1 MIDRPNILLA
11 LLIPGF
17 RMGRTG
23 FVVGL
28 TLATLLVL
36 ISLIG
41 EEFYWNVDWLFAG
54 ALLGVWVAFMA
65 IVNRFIDLGTPWLWL
80 LLAPIP
86 VINLLLVGRFLFGPG
101 TVSDDDDDDDKT
113 PPLSPW
119 AQATAMAELTSLG
132 DDNVG
137 NSEEPQAEPAWRPIR
152 TADPVLSQNVEA
164 VERTRPMDTDDAVQ
178 RL

>member
-36 ISLIG
+36 ISVIG

-54 ALLGVWVAFMA
+54 ALLGVWVAFMS

-86 VINLLLVGRFLFGPG
+86 VINLLLVGRFLFGLVRSRMMMMIRHRRFPRGRRPPRWQRSCHLMMATGIMPNHRRNQPG
-101 TVSDDDDDDDKT
+101 A
-113 PPLSPW
+113 PCER
-119 AQATAMAELTSLG
+119 Q
-132 DDNVG
+132 
-137 NSEEPQAEPAWRPIR
+137 IC
-152 TADPVLSQNVEA
+152 A
-164 VERTRPMDTDDAVQ
+164 VREC
-178 RL
+178 

>member
-17 RMGRTG
+17 RMGRTW

-54 ALLGVWVAFMA
+54 ALLGAWVAFMA

-101 TVSDDDDDDDKT
+101 AVSGDDDDKT

-119 AQATAMAELTSLG
+119 AQATAMAGVMSPDDG
-132 DDNVG
+132 DGDN
-137 NSEEPQAEPAWRPIR
+137 AEPEAEAAWRPMR
-152 TADPVLSQNVEA
+152 AAESVLSQNVEA

>member
-54 ALLGVWVAFMA
+54 ALLGVWVAFMS

-101 TVSDDDDDDDKT
+101 AVSDDDDDKT
-113 PPLSPW
+113 PPLSPC
-119 AQATAMAELTSLG
+119 AQATAMAEGMSLVDG
-132 DDNVG
+132 DGDNA
-137 NSEEPQAEPAWRPIR
+137 EPQAEPAWRPMR
-152 TADPVLSQNVEA
+152 AAEPVLTQNVEA

>member
-17 RMGRTG
+17 RLGRTG

-41 EEFYWNVDWLFAG
+41 EEFYWNDDWLFAG
-54 ALLGVWVAFMA
+54 VVLGFWVGTMS

-80 LLAPIP
+80 LLAPVP
-86 VINLLLVGRFLFGPG
+86 VINLLLVGRFVFGTG
-101 TVSDDDDDDDKT
+101 AVAEEDDT
-113 PPLSPW
+113 QPLSAW
-119 AQATAMAELTSLG
+119 AQTAPMAEVTSLG
-132 DDNVG
+132 DDNAG
-137 NSEEPQAEPAWRPIR
+137 NSAEPQAEPAWRPIR
-152 TADPVLSQNVEA
+152 ARDSVLSQNVEA
-164 VERTRPMDTDDAVQ
+164 VERTRPMDTNDAVQ

>member
-54 ALLGVWVAFMA
+54 ALLGVWVAFMS

-101 TVSDDDDDDDKT
+101 TVSDDDDDDKT
-113 PPLSPW
+113 PPPSPW
-119 AQATAMAELTSLG
+119 AQATAMPGVMSPDDG
-132 DDNVG
+132 DGDNA
-137 NSEEPQAEPAWRPIR
+137 EPQAEPAWRPMR
-152 TADPVLSQNVEA
+152 AAEPMLTQNVEA

>member
-17 RMGRTG
+17 RLGRTG

-41 EEFYWNVDWLFAG
+41 EEFYWNDDWLFG
-54 ALLGVWVAFMA
+54 GVVLGFWVGTMS

-86 VINLLLVGRFLFGPG
+86 VINLLLVGRFVFGSG
-101 TVSDDDDDDDKT
+101 AVAEDDDT
-113 PPLSPW
+113 QPLSPW
-119 AQATAMAELTSLG
+119 AQAAAMTEAMSLG
-132 DDNVG
+132 DNAE
-137 NSEEPQAEPAWRPIR
+137 NNAEPQAEPAWRLTR
-152 TADPVLSQNVEA
+152 AAEPVLSQNVEA

>member
-54 ALLGVWVAFMA
+54 ALLGVWVAFMS

-101 TVSDDDDDDDKT
+101 AVSDDDDDKT

-119 AQATAMAELTSLG
+119 AQATAMAEVMSLDDG
-132 DDNVG
+132 DGDNA
-137 NSEEPQAEPAWRPIR
+137 EPQAEPAWRPMR
-152 TADPVLSQNVEA
+152 AAEPVLSQNVEA

>member
-17 RMGRTG
+17 RLGRTG

-41 EEFYWNVDWLFAG
+41 EEFYWNEDWLFVG
-54 ALLGVWVAFMA
+54 ALSGVWVAFMS

-86 VINLLLVGRFLFGPG
+86 VINLLLVGRFMFGEG
-101 TVSDDDDDDDKT
+101 AIVEEDD
-113 PPLSPW
+113 PQPLSPW
-119 AQATAMAELTSLG
+119 AQAAAMAEVTSLG
-132 DDNVG
+132 DNAG
-137 NSEEPQAEPAWRPIR
+137 NSAEPQAEPAWRPMR
-152 TADPVLSQNVEA
+152 AADPVPSQNVEA
-164 VERTRPMDTDDAVQ
+164 VERTRPMDTGDAVQ

>member
-17 RMGRTG
+17 RLGRTG

-36 ISLIG
+36 ISLIA
-41 EEFYWNVDWLFAG
+41 EEFYWNDDWLFAG
-54 ALLGVWVAFMA
+54 VVLGFWVGTMS

-86 VINLLLVGRFLFGPG
+86 VINLLLVGRFVFGTG
-101 TVSDDDDDDDKT
+101 AVAEEDDT
-113 PPLSPW
+113 QPLSPW
-119 AQATAMAELTSLG
+119 AQAATMAELTSLG

-137 NSEEPQAEPAWRPIR
+137 NSAEPQAEPAWRPIR

>member
-101 TVSDDDDDDDKT
+101 TVSDDDDNKT

-119 AQATAMAELTSLG
+119 AQATAMAGVMSPDDG
-132 DDNVG
+132 DGDGDNA
-137 NSEEPQAEPAWRPIR
+137 EPQAEAAWRPMR
-152 TADPVLSQNVEA
+152 GAESVLSQNVEA

>member
-17 RMGRTG
+17 RLGRTG

-41 EEFYWNVDWLFAG
+41 EEFYWNDDWLFAG
-54 ALLGVWVAFMA
+54 IVLGFWVGTMS

-86 VINLLLVGRFLFGPG
+86 VINLLLVGRFVFGSG
-101 TVSDDDDDDDKT
+101 AVAEEDD
-113 PPLSPW
+113 PQPLSPW
-119 AQATAMAELTSLG
+119 AQAAAMTEAMSLG
-132 DDNVG
+132 DNAE
-137 NSEEPQAEPAWRPIR
+137 NNAETQAEPAWRLTR
-152 TADPVLSQNVEA
+152 AAEPVLSQNVEA
-164 VERTRPMDTDDAVQ
+164 VERTVPMDTDDAVQ

>member
-17 RMGRTG
+17 RLGRTG

-41 EEFYWNVDWLFAG
+41 EEFYWNDDWLFAG
-54 ALLGVWVAFMA
+54 VVLGFWVGTMS

-86 VINLLLVGRFLFGPG
+86 VINLLLVGRFVFGAG
-101 TVSDDDDDDDKT
+101 AVAEEDDT
-113 PPLSPW
+113 PPLVPW
-119 AQATAMAELTSLG
+119 AQAAAMAEVTSLG
-132 DDNVG
+132 DNAE
-137 NSEEPQAEPAWRPIR
+137 NNAELPAEPAWRLTREAEP
-152 TADPVLSQNVEA
+152 ALSQNVEA
-164 VERTRPMDTDDAVQ
+164 VERTRPMDTNDAVQ

>member
-17 RMGRTG
+17 RLGRTG

-36 ISLIG
+36 TSLIG
-41 EEFYWNVDWLFAG
+41 EEFYWDVDWLFAV
-54 ALLGVWVAFMA
+54 ALLGVWVTFMSL
-65 IVNRFIDLGTPWLWL
+65 VNRFIDLGAPWLWL

-86 VINLLLVGRFLFGPG
+86 VINLLLIGRFLFGPG
-101 TVSDDDDDDDKT
+101 AIAEDNAAERR
-113 PPLSPW
+113 SPW
-119 AQATAMAELTSLG
+119 EDTAAAANTPANNDNDAEVSQQ
-132 DDNVG
+132 V
-137 NSEEPQAEPAWRPIR
+137 AENAWRLPLIENAEAR
-152 TADPVLSQNVEA
+152 SSSQA
-164 VERTRPMDTDDAVQ
+164 VERTRPLDDEDAVQ

>member
-119 AQATAMAELTSLG
+119 AQATAMAGVMSPDDG
-132 DDNVG
+132 DGDNA
-137 NSEEPQAEPAWRPIR
+137 EPQAEPAWRPMR
-152 TADPVLSQNVEA
+152 AAESVLSQNVEA

>member
-17 RMGRTG
+17 RLGRTG

-41 EEFYWNVDWLFAG
+41 EEFYWNDDWLFAG
-54 ALLGVWVAFMA
+54 VVLGFWVGTMS

-86 VINLLLVGRFLFGPG
+86 VINLLLVGRFVFGTG
-101 TVSDDDDDDDKT
+101 AVAEEDD
-113 PPLSPW
+113 PQPLSPW
-119 AQATAMAELTSLG
+119 TQTAAMAEVTSLG
-132 DDNVG
+132 DNAG
-137 NSEEPQAEPAWRPIR
+137 NSAEPQAEPAWWPMRA
-152 TADPVLSQNVEA
+152 ADPVPSQNVEA
-164 VERTRPMDTDDAVQ
+164 VERTRPMDTGDAVQ

>member
-54 ALLGVWVAFMA
+54 GCWDFGLGSCRSLIASSTLARHGCGYCWP
-65 IVNRFIDLGTPWLWL
+65 RFLSSTCCW
-80 LLAPIP
+80 
-86 VINLLLVGRFLFGPG
+86 LVGFCSVQARLRMMMMI
-101 TVSDDDDDDDKT
+101 T

-119 AQATAMAELTSLG
+119 AQATAMAGVMSPDDG
-132 DDNVG
+132 DGDNA
-137 NSEEPQAEPAWRPIR
+137 EPQAEPAWRPTR
-152 TADPVLSQNVEA
+152 AAEPVLSQNVEA

>member
-1 MIDRPNILLA
+1 M
-11 LLIPGF
+11 
-17 RMGRTG
+17 
-23 FVVGL
+23 
-28 TLATLLVL
+28 
-36 ISLIG
+36 S
-41 EEFYWNVDWLFAG
+41 
-54 ALLGVWVAFMA
+54 

-101 TVSDDDDDDDKT
+101 AVSDDDDDKT

-119 AQATAMAELTSLG
+119 AQATAMAEGMSLDDG
-132 DDNVG
+132 DGDNA
-137 NSEEPQAEPAWRPIR
+137 EPQAEPAWRPMR
-152 TADPVLSQNVEA
+152 AAEPVLTQNVEA

>member
-17 RMGRTG
+17 RLGRTG

-41 EEFYWNVDWLFAG
+41 EEFYWNDDWLFAG
-54 ALLGVWVAFMA
+54 ALLGVWVAFMS

-86 VINLLLVGRFLFGPG
+86 VINLLLVGRFVFGSG
-101 TVSDDDDDDDKT
+101 AIAEEDDLQ
-113 PPLSPW
+113 PLSPW
-119 AQATAMAELTSLG
+119 AQTTPIAELTSLG

-137 NSEEPQAEPAWRPIR
+137 NSAEPQAEPAWRPIR

-164 VERTRPMDTDDAVQ
+164 VERTRSMDTDDAVQ